1 MLLGGLVM
9 WCVVVGNLSCFF
21 IEKYIQSSLLSIRN

>member
-1 MLLGGLVM
+1 MLLGDLVM

-21 IEKYIQSSLLSIRN
+21 IEKYMLSCLLSIRD